1 MDNQITNPKT
11 TEVLNCAKVLL
22 ESNNPQGAR
31 ALLDTIPENER
42 TGEWYYLLGKTES
55 VPTQTPTV
63 NANVNLSFN
72 KKPKEVKPKKPP
84 ERKTS
89 SSTIQR
95 EIKDLKKVLFPIFIV
110 FLIVVV
116 AFYISVQKQEKEREE
131 RINRVRTSATHECEQ
146 YCTEYKKNP
155 YTFQYIELS
164 DYKLDAA
171 IQAAQK
177 YGHSVSSFEKYKLER
192 GYTQLKFDEINR
204 MFNYLPKGAKGDYP
218 ERSQLKTVMAYIDF
232 LKVLQPFYDGP
243 ELNQLISQREKME
256 TTLAWAESAVRASYP
271 ELYID

>member
-1 MDNQITNPKT
+1 
-11 TEVLNCAKVLL
+11 
-22 ESNNPQGAR
+22 
-31 ALLDTIPENER
+31 
-42 TGEWYYLLGKTES
+42 
-55 VPTQTPTV
+55 
-63 NANVNLSFN
+63 
-72 KKPKEVKPKKPP
+72 VKPKKPP
-84 ERKTS
+84 KKKSS
-89 SSTIQR
+89 SSTIQK
-95 EIKDLKKVLFPIFIV
+95 EIQDLEQLIRKAGLPIFIV

-116 AFYISVQKQEKEREE
+116 AFNISVKKQEKEREE
-131 RINRVRTSATHECEQ
+131 RINRVRASAIHKCEQ

-256 TTLAWAESAVRASYP
+256 TTLAWAEAAVRASYP
-271 ELYID
+271 ELYVD

>member
-22 ESNNPQGAR
+22 DSNNPQGAR

-55 VPTQTPTV
+55 LPPQTPTV

-95 EIKDLKKVLFPIFIV
+95 EIKDLKKVLFPIFLV
-110 FLIVVV
+110 FLVAIV
-116 AFYISVQKQEKEREE
+116 AFSIFVKKLEKEREE
-131 RINRVRTSATHECEQ
+131 RINLVRASAIHECEQ
-146 YCTEYKKNP
+146 FYEQYKKNP
-155 YTFQYIELS
+155 YVFQYIEL
-164 DYKLDAA
+164 DEYKLDAA
-171 IQAAQK
+171 IKSAQK
-177 YGHSVSSFEKYKLER
+177 YGHSITSFKKYQLQR
-192 GYTQLKFDEINR
+192 GYTQLKIDNINR
-204 MFNYLPKGAKGDYP
+204 MFKYLPQRAEGYYP
-218 ERSQLKTVMAYIDF
+218 ERSELENVIAYIDF
-232 LKVLQPFYDGP
+232 LEVLQPFYNGS
-243 ELNQLISQREKME
+243 ELNQLIAQRQNME
-256 TTLAWAESAVRASYP
+256 TTLEWAEAAVKASYP
-271 ELYID
+271 ELYVD